1 MPSLTRVSLPK
12 AFINRHDLKYKS
24 SNCVLLCFV
33 DIGELIQHERLYP
46 SNPEA
51 TVHSSIEWN
60 NCSGTV
66 DSIIVDNN
74 ACNDTDFVLLDLT
87 RFASLRVFE
96 VGCYSFSYVKEVKLI
111 GLSQLERVEIG
122 AGSFSKGTDGVFEV
136 AECEALE
143 TISID
148 DGCFPQCSV
157 VLFRGECWFNA
168 SSIDLPSLKK
178 LTLGKD
184 VFCGDEIGETRLV
197 MKSGFL
203 LLC

>member
-24 SNCVLLCFV
+24 NSCVLLCFV
-33 DIGELIQHERLYP
+33 DVGELIKLKHLHP

-51 TVHSSIEWN
+51 SIHSSIEWS

-111 GLSQLERVEIG
+111 GLSQLERI
-122 AGSFSKGTDGVFEV
+122 ASRSIRMITVFAQIV
-136 AECEALE
+136 
-143 TISID
+143 ISI
-148 DGCFPQCSV
+148 
-157 VLFRGECWFNA
+157 
-168 SSIDLPSLKK
+168 
-178 LTLGKD
+178 
-184 VFCGDEIGETRLV
+184 
-197 MKSGFL
+197 
-203 LLC
+203 